1 MELSRTERVKQIFER
16 FDANGDGG
24 LDREEMADL
33 VVAVNPYVKFSDEQL
48 SAILDEVFRTYADF
62 TIPGPGLTLDGLR
75 RTYDD
80 GAGDVDRDFQALSF
94 HAPSSSS
101 AAAASPDP
109 NHRVVSES
117 TSGILDDLEIL
128 INRLRSKQKHKD
140 AKLPRESNSFTSF
153 SDSGWSRD
161 LGSSDSAER
170 PVLWDESGP
179 HYVLFLKELAAL
191 RDRADTAVLQEE
203 AFDGHMA
210 IGRALYEQQLYQE
223 ALASF
228 RRASELQPGDARS
241 HFHAGN
247 SLCALGRHAEAREEL
262 LVALEAAEAGVDR
275 WAHLLPQIHV
285 NLGVSMEG
293 EGMLLGACDHYREAA
308 IICPAHFRALKLL
321 GSALFG
327 VGEYQDAKKALEE
340 AVMLRPDYAD
350 ARCDLGSVLHALGED
365 ERAVQEFQKAIDL
378 KPGHVDA
385 LYNLGGLLMYLGR
398 FARAAEMHT
407 RVLTICPNH
416 WRAQLNKAVSLLG
429 TGEAEE
435 ARKALKE
442 AFKMTKRVEVYD
454 AITHLKK
461 LKKKKKKKKTQP
473 KANGDESFRLVDP
486 SNFRMVGLESVARQD
501 LADALEIRAFQK
513 LTRLSCC
520 DVDFLEKELN
530 QNDAPKSYSVCGV
543 PEKSVRRVALEAIV
557 HKMLHFLKGEMFEEA
572 FKAINEKVLSAMDAS
587 ASARVDLGMFFAV
600 LAPICSGPA
609 GKRKRVAFDALRWR
623 PNDEDMAEIRRSDAA
638 AYIKLLRAVYI
649 PSHDASDVIEVRDVS
664 DVSRI
669 SFREFVE
676 MFDDPNRGFGIL
688 DTLVKL
694 ETGDRIRHGRRT
706 CFMCQYPIVGSIFKE
721 TRCHFNLCSRCYS
734 EGKVPSNCKQEDYEF
749 REYGNLTEAMRENCS
764 CFTLHPKNHKCELM

>member
-1 MELSRTERVKQIFER
+1 M
-16 FDANGDGG
+16 
-24 LDREEMADL
+24 
-33 VVAVNPYVKFSDEQL
+33 
-48 SAILDEVFRTYADF
+48 
-62 TIPGPGLTLDGLR
+62 
-75 RTYDD
+75 
-80 GAGDVDRDFQALSF
+80 
-94 HAPSSSS
+94 
-101 AAAASPDP
+101 
-109 NHRVVSES
+109 
-117 TSGILDDLEIL
+117 
-128 INRLRSKQKHKD
+128 HKD
-140 AKLPRESNSFTSF
+140 SNSFTSF

-161 LGSSDSAER
+161 LGSGDCTER
-170 PVLWDESGP
+170 LVLWDESGP

-191 RDRADTAVLQEE
+191 RGRADTAELQE

-228 RRASELQPGDARS
+228 QRASELQPTDARS

-247 SLCALGRHAEAREEL
+247 SLCALRRHAEAREEL
-262 LVALEAAEAGVDR
+262 LLALEAAEAGLNR

-293 EGMLLGACDHYREAA
+293 EGMLLGACEHYREAA
-308 IICPAHFRALKLL
+308 ILCPTHFRALKLL

-340 AVMLRPDYAD
+340 AVLLRPDYAD

-378 KPGHVDA
+378 KPGHMDA
-385 LYNLGGLLMYLGR
+385 LYNLGGLFMDLGR
-398 FARAAEMHT
+398 FARAAEMYA

-416 WRAQLNKAVSLLG
+416 WQAQLNKAVSLLG
-429 TGEAEE
+429 AGEAEE

-442 AFKMTKRVEVYD
+442 AFKMTKRVELYD
-454 AITHLKK
+454 AIAHLKK
-461 LKKKKKKKKTQP
+461 LKKKKKKKKKP
-473 KANGDESFRLVDP
+473 LPNGNGDESFLLVDP
-486 SNFRMVGLESVARQD
+486 SKFRMVGLESVARQD

-520 DVDFLEKELN
+520 NVDLLKKELN
-530 QNDAPKSYSVCGV
+530 QNDVPISYSGSGA
-543 PEKSVRRVALEAIV
+543 PEKSVQRVALEAIV
-557 HKMLHFLKGEMFEEA
+557 HKMLHFLKGDMFEEA
-572 FKAINEKVLSAMDAS
+572 FKAINEKILSVMVAS

-609 GKRKRVAFDALRWR
+609 DERTRVAFDALLWR
-623 PNDEDMAEIRRSDAA
+623 PNSEDKAEIRRCDAI

-649 PSHDASDVIEVRDVS
+649 PSHDSSDMIEVHGMS

-669 SFREFVE
+669 SFHDFVG
-676 MFDDPNRGFGIL
+676 MFDDPDRGFGIL
-688 DTLVKL
+688 HTLVKL
-694 ETGDRIRHGRRT
+694 EAGDRIRHGRHT

-721 TRCHFNLCSRCYS
+721 MRCSFNLCSRCYS
-734 EGKVPSNCKQEDYEF
+734 EGKVPSNFKQEDYEF
-749 REYGNLTEAMRENCS
+749 KEYGNLTEAMRDKCS
-764 CFTLHPKNHKCELM
+764 CLNLHPETY

>member
-1 MELSRTERVKQIFER
+1 MDLSRTEKARQIFEQ
-16 FDANGDGG
+16 FDVNGDGG
-24 LDREEMADL
+24 LDREEMANL
-33 VVAVNPYVKFSDEQL
+33 VAAVNPHVKFTDEQL

-80 GAGDVDRDFQALSF
+80 GTGDVDRDFQALSF

-101 AAAASPDP
+101 SSTAASPDP

-117 TSGILDDLEIL
+117 TSAILDDLEIL
-128 INRLRSKQKHKD
+128 IKRLRSKQMSKD
-140 AKLPRESNSFTSF
+140 GNSFASF

-161 LGSSDSAER
+161 LGSGDSTER

-191 RDRADTAVLQEE
+191 RGRADTAVLQEE

-210 IGRALYEQQLYQE
+210 IGRALYKQQLYQE

-228 RRASELQPGDARS
+228 HRASELQPTDARS

-247 SLCALGRHAEAREEL
+247 SLCALRKHAEARGEL
-262 LVALEAAEAGVDR
+262 LLALEAAEAGVDR

-293 EGMLLGACDHYREAA
+293 EGMLLGACEHYREAA
-308 IICPAHFRALKLL
+308 ILCPTHFRALKLL

-340 AVMLRPDYAD
+340 AVLLRPDYAD

-385 LYNLGGLLMYLGR
+385 LYNLGGLFMDSGR
-398 FARAAEMHT
+398 FARATEMYT

-416 WRAQLNKAVSLLG
+416 WQAQLNKAVSLLG
-429 TGEAEE
+429 AGEAEE

-442 AFKMTKRVEVYD
+442 AFKMTKRVELYD
-454 AITHLKK
+454 AIAHLKK
-461 LKKKKKKKKTQP
+461 LKKKDKKKKKKKP
-473 KANGDESFRLVDP
+473 LPDGNGDESFLLVDP
-486 SNFRMVGLESVARQD
+486 SKFRMVGLESVVRQD

-520 DVDFLEKELN
+520 NVDLLKKELN
-530 QNDAPKSYSVCGV
+530 QNDVPISYSGSRA
-543 PEKSVRRVALEAIV
+543 PEKSIHRVALERIV
-557 HKMLHFLKGEMFEEA
+557 HKTLHFLKGEMFEEA
-572 FKAINEKVLSAMDAS
+572 FKAINEKVLSVMVAS

-609 GKRKRVAFDALRWR
+609 GKRKRVAFDALLWR
-623 PNDEDMAEIRRSDAA
+623 PNNEYRAEIRRCDAV

-649 PSHDASDVIEVRDVS
+649 PSHDSSDMIAVHGMP

-676 MFDDPNRGFGIL
+676 MFDDPDRGFGIL

-694 ETGDRIRHGRRT
+694 EAGDRIRHGRRT

-721 TRCHFNLCSRCYS
+721 TRYNFNLCSRCYS
-734 EGKVPSNCKQEDYEF
+734 EGKVPSNFKREDYEF
-749 REYGNLTEAMRENCS
+749 KEYGNLTESVRDKS
-764 CFTLHPKNHKCELM
+764 LCFNLHPKTY